1 MKTAI
6 TLHCLGISHQ
16 TAGVAARECFAF
28 SPHRLETALARLGCD
43 DDPDWDAIQEMVILS
58 TCNRVEIYAAA
69 SQPVFEQ
76 LEAFLSQ
83 VHGVTVEEYK
93 AWLYRLADD
102 EAVTHLLRVAA
113 GLDSMVIGE
122 PQILGQ
128 VTQAYSA
135 ARRHGTTGKILSRL
149 FQTAIHAGKRAHAE
163 TSISCNPASISS
175 VAVNLV
181 AQTHPALQTSQIL
194 VLGAGEMA
202 ELAVEA
208 LRKRGANQIVVVN
221 RTLARARE
229 LARRWDGRASSL
241 EALPELLR
249 RADIVV
255 ASTGAPH
262 TILSRSLVEQVM
274 QERSSRPL
282 AIMDIAVPRD
292 VEDEVAHVPGVALFN
307 LDTLSNRLE
316 DALAGRAAEVPAV
329 EAILEQE
336 YDHFMAYL
344 RSLDV
349 IPIIAGIRKQADAI
363 REAELEKTLRSLPE
377 LPPEAHAHLDLLTRA
392 IVKKILH
399 QPTVCLRQT
408 AGTSSAVD
416 YADITR
422 SLFGLD

>member
-1 MKTAI
+1 M
-6 TLHCLGISHQ
+6 GINHQ

-28 SPHRLETALARLGCD
+28 GPHRLESALARLGCG
-43 DDPDWDAIQEMVILS
+43 DDPEWDDIQEMVILS
-58 TCNRVEIYAAA
+58 TCNRVEIYAVAA
-69 SQPVFEQ
+69 RPSFEK

-83 VHGVTVEEYK
+83 VHGLAVEDYTG
-93 AWLYRLADD
+93 WLYRLTGA
-102 EAVTHLLRVAA
+102 ESVTHLLRVAA

-149 FQTAIHAGKRAHAE
+149 FQTAIHAGKRAHTE

-181 AQTHPALQTSQIL
+181 AKVHPAIETSQIL

-208 LRKRGANQIVVVN
+208 LRKRGASQIVVVN

-229 LARRWDGRASSL
+229 LAQRWDGRASSL
-241 EALPELLR
+241 ESLPELLPW
-249 RADIVV
+249 ADIVI

-262 TILSRSLVEQVM
+262 TILSRPLIEQAM
-274 QERSSRPL
+274 QRRSNRPL

-292 VEDEVAHVPGVALFN
+292 VEQEVAQVPGVALFN
-307 LDTLSNRLE
+307 LDTLSDRLE
-316 DALAGRAAEVPAV
+316 DALARRSAEVPAV

-336 YDHFMAYL
+336 YDHFMDYL

-349 IPIIAGIRKQADAI
+349 VPIIAGIRKQANAI
-363 REAELEKTLRSLPE
+363 REAELKKTLRSLPE
-377 LPPEAHAHLDLLTRA
+377 LPPEAQAHLDLL
-392 IVKKILH
+392 
-399 QPTVCLRQT
+399 
-408 AGTSSAVD
+408 
-416 YADITR
+416 
-422 SLFGLD
+422 